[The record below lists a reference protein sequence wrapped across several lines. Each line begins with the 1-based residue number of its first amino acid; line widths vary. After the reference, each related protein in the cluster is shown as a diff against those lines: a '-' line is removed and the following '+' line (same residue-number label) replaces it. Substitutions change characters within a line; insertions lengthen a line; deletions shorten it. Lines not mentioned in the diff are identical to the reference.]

1 MEIVLFVVVVVVVAI
16 LGVGIGM
23 LVAPRISRAMDPP
36 DEDDGDG
43 TP

>member
-1 MEIVLFVVVVVVVAI
+1 MEAVLFLVGVAVIAI

-23 LVAPRISRAMDPP
+23 LVAPRIQRVMDPP
-36 DEDDGDG
+36 DEDDVDR

>member
-1 MEIVLFVVVVVVVAI
+1 MEIVLFVVVVVVIAI

-23 LVAPRISRAMDPP
+23 LVAPRISRAMDAS